1 MFDLRSF
8 LLVHRLSTKRL
19 SEKSARCAAQKRR
32 HDEQVERSAEG
43 SPRSAGIQ
51 CRHDGALGGRPPASD
66 GPRLRTVQLRHKD
79 RFRIRLHTA
88 G

>member
-8 LLVHRLSTKRL
+8 LLVRRLSAKRFP
-19 SEKSARCAAQKRR
+19 EKSARCAAQKRR

-51 CRHDGALGGRPPASD
+51 RRHDGAHGGRPPASD
-66 GPRLRTVQLRHKD
+66 GPGLRAVQLRHKD
-79 RFRIRLHTA
+79 RIRIRLHTA